1 MIRRPTTEIDPL
13 RSSQDSDQGKRNLRI
28 AWVAVALIPIGFG
41 AIQVIGPLIAEALGY
56 DPAGFVPYW
65 VGLVGWL
72 ATVPVFVLLPAAV
85 AIRYGLRARRQG
97 REAGYIA
104 ALIGGTIGGF
114 FLFVFIASMIG
125 HLLGIE

>member
-1 MIRRPTTEIDPL
+1 
-13 RSSQDSDQGKRNLRI
+13 
-28 AWVAVALIPIGFG
+28 VAVALIPIGFG

-56 DPAGFVPYW
+56 DPAGSVPYW

-72 ATVPVFVLLPAAV
+72 ATVPVSVLLPAAV

-97 REAGYIA
+97 RGAGYIA

-114 FLFVFIASMIG
+114 FRFVFIASMIG
-125 HLLGIE
+125 HLLGME